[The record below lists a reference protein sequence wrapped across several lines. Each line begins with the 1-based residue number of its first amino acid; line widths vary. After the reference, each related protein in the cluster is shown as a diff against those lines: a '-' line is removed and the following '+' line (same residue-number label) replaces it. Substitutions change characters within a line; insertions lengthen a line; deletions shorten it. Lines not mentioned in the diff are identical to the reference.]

1 MSDFD
6 VAFKFLLE
14 NPTMEVFIGFA
25 TQVEMMASRIPS
37 DEMKSN
43 ILKVFTSILSDR
55 KFHEIRVNEEVLRI
69 YNLLA
74 GCSQRLGATGV
85 YEQIEKKGYFEK
97 SLKFH
102 LQWAEQYGKANNLEK
117 FKHVLDLA
125 RDRLKSTMANNKIEA
140 GFRDLADSYFK
151 DDVDYLFLDPDNTMA
166 IFDSRYIGKPKNRRR
181 SSINMLRRGCPVVD
195 PTKKNFFGPKTKSLL
210 RSEFLDGEN
219 GFGTS
224 PEEFRFAL
232 LNDVAGDEMDIEMD
246 EETHI
251 VPNNK
256 TADFS
261 IVKNENRRR
270 QLSIVDE
277 ERNTSDEADSEKKS
291 RIYSPIVATKDAIR
305 VPLRNASFLN
315 EKPPTTITLS
325 SDTKLSAFDNES
337 FGEIEKDN
345 NEKLREMESG
355 RKERTSSE
363 SEKSTRSQKSNVG
376 LDILAENNCLE
387 AHAAF
392 SDTVHIGKERTMMHE
407 EHTMME
413 DLKSLAS
420 TQNVTTDFSV
430 YCDPDPTFVVHS
442 NAVNSEDVPRGL
454 NMRYDEQSPEHQE
467 VLKPKPVVEVGAM
480 DDASYNTPPS
490 TKTTEK
496 YWDDS
501 LIVGFTPGN
510 VITSTPAAHI
520 PFVNVE
526 DYFGNTQNIEKPQE
540 ERPQFVI
547 PDATGILQNRLN
559 RRKSTA
565 PAKQVEVET
574 KPTPFDESLSEQL
587 GRRLSLG
594 PEEMANKLVEAA
606 PVEVEETGRKDRRR
620 SEVIRQENNPWDEN
634 LRARIMRVVPTPTNM
649 HEFETISPKILA
661 MKSFEAGG
669 ETYDIRTLLGQ
680 GGYAKVYKA
689 ITEEKKMVAVKYE
702 IPSCAWEV
710 YICDQMRTRLL
721 ARNDLTTQI
730 IANQC
735 IMQVTDAYIFSN
747 ASLLVNEYH
756 EFGSL
761 LDNINNSKDPNWHI
775 SCFLLVQLAKIL
787 EQVHECGIV
796 HGDIKPDNFMITRKI
811 DMGWEADKLM
821 GTDVFVVKLID
832 WGRAIDM
839 SRLKEREFK
848 GRAGTEGFDCPEMI
862 DGRGWT
868 YQPDF
873 FGYAAT
879 MTVLISGTYSKVVGS
894 ELGDYSL
901 DVDIKRRN
909 KLRDPAM
916 EIVKDYLNIPSCS
929 QLPKWSTAIDS
940 FTNVWRE
947 NFDISAWRQAAAKF
961 NEACEKSKK

>member
-1 MSDFD
+1 MSDFEI
-6 VAFKFLLE
+6 AFKFLSE

-25 TQVEMMASRIPS
+25 TQVEMMASRMS
-37 DEMKSN
+37 SEEMKSN
-43 ILKVFTSILSDR
+43 ILKVFTAILSEG
-55 KFHEIRVNEEVLRI
+55 KFDEIRVNEEVLRI
-69 YNLLA
+69 YKLLA
-74 GCSQRLGATGV
+74 DFSQRLGATGV
-85 YEQIEKKGYFEK
+85 YEQIDKKGYFQK

-102 LQWAEQYGKANNLEK
+102 LQWAEEYGKADNLEK
-117 FKHVLDLA
+117 FRNVLDLA
-125 RDRLKSTMANNKIEA
+125 RERLKSIMANNKIEA
-140 GFRDLADSYFK
+140 GFRDLADLYFK
-151 DDVDYLFLDPDNTMA
+151 DEVDYLFLDPDNT
-166 IFDSRYIGKPKNRRR
+166 ITINDSPYNGKRTNRRR

-195 PTKKNFFGPKTKSLL
+195 PAKKNFFGPKTKSLL

-232 LNDVAGDEMDIEMD
+232 LNDVAGDELDIQMD
-246 EETHI
+246 EET
-251 VPNNK
+251 VVVQDNK
-256 TADFS
+256 PVDFP

-270 QLSIVDE
+270 PLSIVDE
-277 ERNTSDEADSEKKS
+277 ERDEADSEKKS
-291 RIYSPIVATKDAIR
+291 RIYSPIVATKDASR
-305 VPLRNASFLN
+305 VPLRNSSFLN

-325 SDTKLSAFDNES
+325 SDTKISAIENES
-337 FGEIEKDN
+337 FGEVEND
-345 NEKLREMESG
+345 NEKLREMKSG
-355 RKERTSSE
+355 RKERTNSD

-376 LDILAENNCLE
+376 LDIMAENNCLE

-392 SDTVHIGKERTMMHE
+392 SDTVHIGKEGIVMIE
-407 EHTMME
+407 EHTMLE
-413 DLKSLAS
+413 NVKSLAS

-430 YCDPDPTFVVHS
+430 Y
-442 NAVNSEDVPRGL
+442 
-454 NMRYDEQSPEHQE
+454 EQSPEHQK
-467 VLKPKPVVEVGAM
+467 VLKPKTFVEVESM
-480 DDASYNTPPS
+480 HDVSYNSPPIAS
-490 TKTTEK
+490 SKTEK
-496 YWDDS
+496 YWDES
-501 LIVGFTPGN
+501 ITGFTPGN
-510 VITSTPAAHI
+510 IVTSTPAAHI

-526 DYFGNTQNIEKPQE
+526 DYFGNTQNIEKPGEQ
-540 ERPQFVI
+540 PQFVI
-547 PDATGILQNRLN
+547 PDAKGTLQNRLN
-559 RRKSTA
+559 RRKSIA
-565 PAKQVEVET
+565 QAKQVEDEV
-574 KPTPFDESLSEQL
+574 KNNPFDELLSEQL

-594 PEEMANKLVEAA
+594 PEEMGNKQVEAKSI
-606 PVEVEETGRKDRRR
+606 EVEETGRKDRRR

-634 LRARIMRVVPTPTNM
+634 LRARIMKLVSTPTNM
-649 HEFETISPKILA
+649 HEFEIISPKILS
-661 MKSFEAGG
+661 MKSFEVGG
-669 ETYDIRTLLGQ
+669 ETYDIRNLLGQ

-689 ITEEKKMVAVKYE
+689 ITEEKKIVAVKYE

-721 ARNDLTTQI
+721 ARNDSTSQI
-730 IANQC
+730 ISNQC
-735 IMQVTDAYIFSN
+735 IMQITDAYIFSN

-787 EQVHECGIV
+787 EKVHECGMV

-811 DMGWEADKLM
+811 DMSWETDKLM
-821 GTDVFVVKLID
+821 GEDMFVVKLID

-879 MTVLISGTYSKVVGS
+879 MAVLISGTYSKIVGS

-901 DVDIKRRN
+901 DVEIKRRN

-916 EIVKDYLNIPSCS
+916 EIVKNYLNISSCS
-929 QLPKWSTAIDS
+929 QLPKWSTAIDL
-940 FTNVWRE
+940 FTNVWKE
-947 NFDISAWRQAAAKF
+947 HFDISAWRQAAAKF